1 MLNHQIPRDTRPDRA
16 FIDGHA
22 SVVPLSELDGR
33 TPIVPVSELDGRT
46 PVVPFDMYTPAV
58 PVLDLTPLADRV
70 AARTTVEQITDTL
83 VAGISAEIKA
93 AGTDPAKL
101 AALTA
106 QLDSFHPRFA
116 STVVAA
122 KAVDV
127 LPPSGYGSSIG
138 VGQGFMVT
146 GATTGT
152 PPFGVLFV
160 APVAPVNLRSNR
172 HRHPNGRPVTGWHS

>member
-1 MLNHQIPRDTRPDRA
+1 MLNHQISRDTRPDRA
-16 FIDGHA
+16 FIDGH
-22 SVVPLSELDGR
+22 
-33 TPIVPVSELDGRT
+33 TPVVPVSELDGHT
-46 PVVPFDMYTPAV
+46 PVVPVSELASFDTRAPVPA
-58 PVLDLTPLADRV
+58 LDLTSLADRV
-70 AARTTVEQITDTL
+70 AARTTVEQSTDTL

-116 STVVAA
+116 STVIAV